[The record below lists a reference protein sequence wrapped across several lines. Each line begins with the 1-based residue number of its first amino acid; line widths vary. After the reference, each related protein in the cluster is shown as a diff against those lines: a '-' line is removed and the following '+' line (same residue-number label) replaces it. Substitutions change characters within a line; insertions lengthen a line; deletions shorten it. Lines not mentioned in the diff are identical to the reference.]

1 MRKRKKGDFRKK
13 TNNLYK
19 RIIPVMMLMFVNTLG
34 FTLLLPVLPF
44 IIRDYGQSDAMYG
57 FLLSL
62 YAMFVFVGSPILG
75 NLSDKYGRKPILIIS
90 QAGTLV
96 SWVIFGLA
104 WFMDGSTWPILI
116 IALSRITD
124 GITGGN
130 VSVANAY
137 LSDITTPQERTQ
149 AFTYLVVASGT
160 ALLIGPSIGGFSGAT
175 SIGYLGTAIVA
186 VLISTVTLLL
196 IIFQVEESLPP
207 EKRIA
212 EVNINPFYQ
221 LNMLAKIRNLSNSQ
235 PIQRTFVVRLFF
247 SFSLRAYASI
257 IVLYVI
263 DLFKFDEKEV
273 GLFLLFIGSFLIFNQ
288 LIAFPF
294 FSKRFDDLKILLIG
308 FFLMSIGLFL
318 LPQFASMIL
327 YLLCYYVL
335 NLGLSLCLP
344 TIKSLLTKL
353 SDRTQ
358 QGTVMGID
366 EALIALMGAIAP
378 VIAGILYTQIGKTT
392 FVVIGV
398 FVLIGFFVTMA
409 SRGMLRQDLADAK
422 ASS

>member
-1 MRKRKKGDFRKK
+1 
-13 TNNLYK
+13 
-19 RIIPVMMLMFVNTLG
+19 MMLMFVNTLG

-57 FLLSL
+57 VLLSL
-62 YAMFVFVGSPILG
+62 YAAFVFVGSPILG

-90 QAGTLV
+90 QAGTLL
-96 SWVIFGLA
+96 SWVLFGVA
-104 WFMDGSTWPILI
+104 WFMDGSTWPIVI

-137 LSDITTPQERTQ
+137 LSDITTPEERTQ

-160 ALLIGPSIGGFSGAT
+160 ALLIGPSIGGFSSAT
-175 SIGYLGTAIVA
+175 SIDYLGTAIVA

-196 IIFQVEESLPP
+196 IIFQLQESLPP
-207 EKRIA
+207 EGRTA
-212 EVNINPFYQ
+212 EININPFYQ
-221 LNMLAKIRNLSNSQ
+221 LNMLAKIRNLGNSQ
-235 PIQRTFVVRLFF
+235 PIQRTFVMRMIF
-247 SFSLRAYASI
+247 SFGLRAYASI

-263 DLFKFDEKEV
+263 DLFKFNEQQL

-288 LIAFPF
+288 LVAFPF
-294 FSKRFDDLKILLIG
+294 FSKRFDDLTILLIG

-318 LPQFASMIL
+318 LPVFEAMLL

-335 NLGLSLCLP
+335 NLGLSLGLP

-353 SDRTQ
+353 SDRKQ
-358 QGTVMGID
+358 QGVVMGID

-378 VIAGILYTQIGKTT
+378 AIAGALYAQIGGMT
-392 FVVIGV
+392 FVLIGV
-398 FVLIGFFVTMA
+398 FVLIGFFLTMSSGA
-409 SRGMLRQDLADAK
+409 MLRQNLAK
-422 ASS
+422 AEPVR